1 MKMEM
6 FSKVKKEITA
16 VLLIQ
21 LIQKLKRCLENICR
35 ETDNRKEE
43 ECKTED

>member
-35 ETDNRKEE
+35 ETDNHKKEE
-43 ECKTED
+43 RKTEE